1 MDPLVSLPLSL
12 PLFLTAAPGPAQ
24 GPVIPDFGGG
34 GCPNDATFC
43 WSWVRENWG
52 SQLVPHLVQH
62 IYITAI
68 AVVIG
73 LVISLAAAVLAYRLS
88 WFEKGFMAFSTVLY
102 TIPALA
108 FFLFF
113 VPITGLSLLTVE
125 IGLVGYTFLLLF
137 RNTLTGLRSVPPGA
151 LAAAAGMGMTPR
163 EIFLRINLPLA
174 VPSIMAGARIATV
187 TVISLATIAADVTP
201 LGLGELIFTALHT
214 VFRTELIAA
223 GALAILLALV
233 ADALLVLAQR
243 AATPWIRIRRG
254 RTA

>member
-1 MDPLVSLPLSL
+1 VS
-12 PLFLTAAPGPAQ
+12 APAPPAQ

-34 GCPNDATFC
+34 GCPSDATFC
-43 WSWVRENWG
+43 WSWVRDNWSG
-52 SQLVPHLVQH
+52 ELAPHLWQH
-62 IYITAI
+62 IYITLI
-68 AVVIG
+68 AVSIG
-73 LVISLAAAVLAYRLS
+73 LVISLAAAVVAYRLG
-88 WFEKGFMAFSTVLY
+88 WFEKGFLAFSTVLY

-137 RNTLTGLRSVPPGA
+137 RNALAGLRSVPPEA
-151 LAAAAGMGMTPR
+151 TAAAAGLGMTPR
-163 EIFLRINLPLA
+163 QIFLRINLPLA

-187 TVISLATIAADVTP
+187 TVISLATVAADVTP
-201 LGLGELIFTALHT
+201 LGLGEPIFTALHT

-233 ADALLVLAQR
+233 ADGALVLAQR
-243 AATPWIRIRRG
+243 AVTPWARARR
-254 RTA
+254 A